1 MRTTPKK
8 TGRQQESTM
17 RPRIEPTST
26 SVGFSPFHVAA
37 IDYWKAG
44 FLPFPLPIAKKSPPP
59 KGTPNSLVIDESMI
73 REWLSDPRP
82 RNIGCIVPEGVV
94 VIDTDGLPGK
104 ETLKEL
110 ETRYGELH
118 NTWISFRGDPD
129 RYHLWY
135 SAKPGL
141 VWPGKLGTGVD
152 IIYRHYRYMVLP
164 PSIHPDGG
172 QYRWVGPNGSSEY
185 AGYLPGIEEFHDLN
199 KSWHQL
205 ATGKGYVYR
214 DRAEID
220 SRLWLTEHG
229 GGDICP
235 ELRRVVARHQR
246 LIRQGAA
253 SGGMHDS
260 MLNAVW
266 AVLAEISSGHMGGY
280 EALGRIK
287 ETFFDQAEDSG
298 RRDEESMRAEW
309 ARACIGGIE
318 QTAVERVRQDDPC
331 VVEEAERGKDPGRFF
346 DPKHGLKA
354 RSLRAAVERTG
365 KLAVGPGGAIYRFA
379 EGVWVPD
386 GRAEIVR
393 RTERLMQQRY
403 RPAQAANVLNVIESR
418 EPLISDDSQDT
429 RYLNLPNGLLDWR
442 SGTLYPHNPAVV
454 STTRIPVEWDENAE
468 CPEIDEFFRQIFPED
483 ATELATEILGY
494 MLYNDNPL
502 HKAIL
507 LHGTGRNGKGTFLR
521 LARAL
526 VGGNNVSAVTPQD
539 LDGSV
544 FASAQLHGKLA
555 NLVGDV
561 DPRIF
566 KSTERFKQLT
576 GGDYMPAQHKYGQPF
591 VFRCRALMV
600 AAFNSLPRTADTTEG
615 FFSRWIVIP
624 FTGFYPAGKADT
636 GLIHKLTS
644 PTEMQGLLRASVAG
658 LQQLLNRGAFRMP
671 ESVRKA
677 TEHFRIEADP
687 IRGFI
692 SDRITV
698 ANDTKAWL
706 SRAEIYSD
714 YVAWAGTNGFSQMS
728 SSRFI
733 EQFNA
738 ALPELLP
745 YSIPVRRDGYPGYR
759 NTRLNK

>member
-1 MRTTPKK
+1 MP
-8 TGRQQESTM
+8 S
-17 RPRIEPTST
+17 RIEPTAT

-37 IDYWKAG
+37 LDYFNAG

-59 KGTPNSLVIDESMI
+59 KGVPNAIDITYERI
-73 REWLSDPRP
+73 IEWLDNSQP
-82 RNIGCIVPEGVV
+82 RNIGCVVPEGIVV
-94 VIDTDGLPGK
+94 LDIDGLPGK
-104 ETLKEL
+104 ETLREL
-110 ETRYGELH
+110 ESRYGELR

-135 SAKPGL
+135 ASPPGL

-164 PSIHPDGG
+164 PSIHPDGQ
-172 QYRWVGPNGSSEY
+172 QYRWVGPNGVSEY
-185 AGYLPGIEEFHDLN
+185 AGYLPGTEEFHDLN
-199 KSWHQL
+199 RAWHQL
-205 ATGKGYVYR
+205 AAGRGYVYR
-214 DRAEID
+214 DRAEVD
-220 SRLWLTEHG
+220 SRLWLAEHG
-229 GGDICP
+229 GGEICP
-235 ELRRVVARHQR
+235 ELRRVVVSHQR
-246 LIRQGAA
+246 RIRVGANG
-253 SGGMHDS
+253 GGMHDC

-266 AVLAEISSGHMGGY
+266 AVLAEITAGHRGGY
-280 EALGRIK
+280 AALGEIK
-287 ETFFDQAEDSG
+287 ETFFAQAEESG
-298 RRDEESMRAEW
+298 RRDDDAMVQEW

-318 QTAVERVRQDDPC
+318 QTAVETVRQDDPC
-331 VVEEAERGKDPGRFF
+331 IVEEAERGRDPARFF
-346 DPKHGLKA
+346 DPKFGLKA

-365 KLAVGPGGAIYRFA
+365 KLAVGPGGAIYRHS

-393 RTERLMQQRY
+393 RTEKLMRQRY
-403 RPAQAANVLNVIESR
+403 RPAQATNVTNVIESR
-418 EPLISDDSQDT
+418 EPFINDDSQDV
-429 RYLNLPNGLLDWR
+429 RYLNLPNGLLDWQE
-442 SGTLYPHNPAVV
+442 GKLYPHNPAVV
-454 STTRIPVEWDENAE
+454 STTRIPVEWDEDAE
-468 CPEIDEFFRQIFPED
+468 CPAVDEFFQAVFPED

-507 LHGTGRNGKGTFLR
+507 LHGTGRNGKGTFIR
-521 LARAL
+521 LARQL
-526 VGGNNVSAVTPQD
+526 VGGNNISAVTPQD

-636 GLIHKLTS
+636 SLIHRLTI
-644 PTEMQGLLRASVAG
+644 PQELQGLLRASVAG

-692 SDRITV
+692 SERV
-698 ANDTKAWL
+698 RAVHSYKAWL
-706 SRAEIYSD
+706 GRTELYAE

-728 SSRFI
+728 NSRFY

-738 ALPELLP
+738 ALVELLP
-745 YSIPVRRDGYPGYR
+745 LAIPITLNGYPGYR
-759 NTRLNK
+759 AIELIK